1 MPAQHNKTIYYTVL
15 CGLLLFFLPTS
26 SVLGAQMGEAGKR
39 GEPLSLQNSSITLLK
54 NREYFPALKEAI
66 DMAKGEVV
74 LSFFRFKTKGK
85 ANNYPDIILASLG
98 EAAKRGVKV
107 TVLLEQSKDATESTN
122 RENRQTMG
130 RLRKMGVGV
139 HLDAPERTTHTKMA
153 VIDGKH
159 TFLGSHNLTQSALKY
174 NNEMSVMIESPQ
186 VAAEALE
193 YIKSL
198 LPNEGSRA
206 R

>member
-1 MPAQHNKTIYYTVL
+1 MPAQRNKTIYYPVL

-66 DMAKGEVV
+66 DKAKREVV
-74 LSFFRFKTKGK
+74 LSFFR
-85 ANNYPDIILASLG
+85 
-98 EAAKRGVKV
+98 
-107 TVLLEQSKDATESTN
+107 
-122 RENRQTMG
+122 
-130 RLRKMGVGV
+130 
-139 HLDAPERTTHTKMA
+139 
-153 VIDGKH
+153 
-159 TFLGSHNLTQSALKY
+159 HNLTQSALKY

-198 LPNEGSRA
+198 LPNEESRA